1 MGLLDETTAQ
11 DYYNGSDFG
20 SYQFTSLDNIINQF
34 MIVYVG
40 EDKLVSKVR
49 RTEVS
54 FHAQRALA
62 ELSFDTFKSCKSQEI
77 EVPASLTMPLPQDYI
92 NYVKLAWSDSSGI
105 EHIIYPTSKTSN
117 PKSILQNDD
126 GDYSLTATGTLTLN
140 SATVVLDAEYS
151 NILVGMRV
159 VGPSIPSGAR
169 VASTANASS
178 ITTITLED
186 SGGNAILATWG
197 AGTATNSQEV
207 LTFTPINNNLILQEE
222 SSFIVETLDWDTTD
236 PKIAANTASDIS
248 NIKVGMLV
256 SHDHF
261 PPGTTVLDVNGI
273 YITTSV
279 VATNSPVGGANTGEV
294 TFLSNTKISDTWSKY
309 KSATPSENNND
320 DYQDDTYWPAEGSRF
335 GLDPQHAQVNGS
347 YFIDCAQGVIH
358 FSSNLSGKTVILKYI
373 SDGVGTHS
381 EMIVHKF
388 AEEAMYK
395 WIAYGCISARIDIPE
410 YIINRYKRE
419 RFAETRKAKLRLSN
433 IKLEEITQI
442 LRGKSK
448 QIKH

>member
-1 MGLLDETTAQ
+1 MAHGLLNQTQQA
-11 DYYNGSDFG
+11 YYSGNNFG
-20 SYQFTSLDNIINQF
+20 GYQFISLENIIDNF
-34 MIVYVG
+34 IATYTG
-40 EDKLVSKVR
+40 EGKILE
-49 RTEVS
+49 RTLASDVS
-54 FHAQRALA
+54 FHAHRAMQ

-169 VASTANASS
+169 VGSTTNASS

-294 TFLSNTKISDTWSKY
+294 TFLSNTKISDTWS
-309 KSATPSENNND
+309 
-320 DYQDDTYWPAEGSRF
+320 R
-335 GLDPQHAQVNGS
+335 
-347 YFIDCAQGVIH
+347 
-358 FSSNLSGKTVILKYI
+358 SS
-373 SDGVGTHS
+373 
-381 EMIVHKF
+381 
-388 AEEAMYK
+388 
-395 WIAYGCISARIDIPE
+395 
-410 YIINRYKRE
+410 
-419 RFAETRKAKLRLSN
+419 
-433 IKLEEITQI
+433 
-442 LRGKSK
+442 
-448 QIKH
+448 